1 MTNNFQ
7 FYRRIVRI
15 ILVILGVTLP
25 FIKINGNHLLI
36 FNIYTFEFH
45 IFGLSLQINQFLPLL
60 ALFLFLTFL
69 FLYLTVTFGRIWC
82 GWLCPQS
89 VSMELTS
96 FMQNFNKGS
105 LPIKTFKIL
114 FLSLLSVLIAANILL
129 YFIPYEIFF
138 DRLLGEKFSKGIFTA
153 LLTLG
158 TLLFLNF
165 WLVRYRFCATVCPYS
180 MLQSMLFDKHTLAVW
195 MIPERKDECINCLS
209 CVKVCSTNI
218 DIRQGQNSACI
229 NCAKCIDAC
238 AKVMG
243 KLGKKSL
250 FAYRFGENNKKRF
263 TRFSSAV
270 SLVLTLVSF
279 FIFILVAIST
289 KNVQVEVIPYQ
300 KFLPRYIDN
309 FAANGYILAVENGDN
324 KDKTIAVEIE
334 EITGYEITPNSI
346 FKVKPKSKGD
356 FTFFIKLKKELLEN
370 SPILNLKLKIVNKQD
385 NTVEIKTV
393 SFRRPITSRGS
404 KK

>member
-7 FYRRIVRI
+7 FYRRIVRA

-45 IFGLSLQINQFLPLL
+45 LFGLSLQINQFLPLL
-60 ALFLFLTFL
+60 ALFLFFTFL
-69 FLYLTVTFGRIWC
+69 FLYITVTFGRIWC

-96 FMQNFNKGS
+96 FIQSFNKGN
-105 LPIKTFKIL
+105 LPVKTFKIIL
-114 FLSLLSVLIAANILL
+114 LYALSVMIAANILL

-138 DRLLGEKFSKGIFTA
+138 DRLFGNEFSKGIFTA
-153 LLTLG
+153 LITLG

-165 WLVRYRFCATVCPYS
+165 WLVRYKFCATVCPYS
-180 MLQSMLFDKHTLAVW
+180 MLQSILFDKHTLAVW
-195 MIPERKDECINCLS
+195 MIPERRDECINCLS
-209 CVKVCSTNI
+209 CVKVCSTKI

-238 AKVMG
+238 ANVMG

-250 FAYRFGENNKKRF
+250 FAYRFGEENKKRF
-263 TRFSSAV
+263 TRFSSTV
-270 SLVLTLVSF
+270 SLFLTVISF
-279 FIFILVAIST
+279 IIFILIAVST
-289 KNVQVEVIPYQ
+289 KKVQVEVIPYQ
-300 KFLPRYIDN
+300 KFLPRYIHD
-309 FAANGYILAVENGDN
+309 FAANGYVLVIENGDN
-324 KDKTIAVEIE
+324 KDKTIAIEIE
-334 EITGYEITPNSI
+334 DLSGYEITPNSI
-346 FKVKPKSKGD
+346 FKVKPKSKED
-356 FTFFIKLKKELLEN
+356 FTFFVKLKRDLLEN
-370 SPILNLKLKIVNKQD
+370 TPILNLKLKIVNKED
-385 NTVEIKTV
+385 KTSEIKNI
-393 SFRRPITSRGS
+393 SFRRPITSRRS